1 MAWLSMVLP
10 GAPTAY
16 QEHLAPMVSDARAGT
31 PRPPAPPNEWRR
43 RQQARLRATLR
54 RALARIPVPAPPVLR
69 MPALPA
75 LPALRLPAARK
86 AWPKAWHKAW
96 HKAGAIGAVR
106 SWVQRSKRKDPDKPV

>member
-1 MAWLSMVLP
+1 
-10 GAPTAY
+10 
-16 QEHLAPMVSDARAGT
+16 MVSDARAGN

-54 RALARIPVPAPPVLR
+54 RALARIPLPAPPVLR
-69 MPALPA
+69 MPA

>member
-1 MAWLSMVLP
+1 MALTP
-10 GAPTAY
+10 D
-16 QEHLAPMVSDARAGT
+16 EDHLAPMVSDARAGT
-31 PRPPAPPNEWRR
+31 TRPPAPPNEWRR

-86 AWPKAWHKAW
+86 LWPKAWPKA
-96 HKAGAIGAVR
+96 GAVGAVR
-106 SWVQRSKRKDPDKPV
+106 SWVQRSKGKAPDEPE

>member
-1 MAWLSMVLP
+1 M
-10 GAPTAY
+10 
-16 QEHLAPMVSDARAGT
+16 
-31 PRPPAPPNEWRR
+31 
-43 RQQARLRATLR
+43 RATLR

-69 MPALPA
+69 KPTLPA
-75 LPALRLPAARK
+75 LPALRLPAARKAWPK